1 MGDDILDMNNI
12 LSGDEAAALFDDS
25 YEEKKPPQDNNNNNE
40 NSPEEKNDDN
50 NEDATEVDSS
60 EFFSDETEKPESVG
74 SGKDTEQKD
83 TTSEE
88 AGASPTDFYSSI
100 ASALKEEGVFL
111 STSDEDINSISSAED
126 FRDLF
131 KREIEAGLDEAQK
144 RVYDALNSGVEPS
157 AIQQYERTLGFLND
171 ITEEQLNDESA
182 DGENLRRRLLL
193 QDFLNRGYSQER
205 AVKMTDKL
213 FETGSDVEEAK
224 QALISNKEHFGNK
237 YSELLTQAKKEEEDA
252 RKALKKQAEDL
263 KNDILK
269 SDKIFGDVPID
280 KITRQKV
287 YDNISKPIY
296 KDPETGEWLTSL
308 QKYKKENENNFIKN
322 VGIIYT
328 LTDGFTNL
336 EKLVSPT
343 AKKEVKK
350 KLKDLEHT
358 LNNTARNNGGVLE
371 FVGNTGATGKS
382 IFDGLTLDI

>member
-25 YEEKKPPQDNNNNNE
+25 YEEKKPPQDNNNNE

-213 FETGSDVEEAK
+213 FDTGSDIEEAK
-224 QALISNKEHFGNK
+224 QALVSNKEYFGDK
-237 YSELLTQAKKEEEDA
+237 YNDLLTQAKKEEEDA

-308 QKYKKENENNFIKN
+308 QKYRKENENNFIKN
-322 VGIIYT
+322 VGIVYT

-382 IFDGLTLDI
+382 IFDGLTLDV

>member
-25 YEEKKPPQDNNNNNE
+25 YEEKKPPQDNNNNE
-40 NSPEEKNDDN
+40 NNPEEKNDDN

-213 FETGSDVEEAK
+213 FDTGSDIEEAK
-224 QALISNKEHFGNK
+224 QALVSNKEYFGDK
-237 YSELLTQAKKEEEDA
+237 YNDLLTQAKKEEEDA

-308 QKYKKENENNFIKN
+308 QKYRKENENNFIKN

-382 IFDGLTLDI
+382 IFDGLTLDV

>member
-25 YEEKKPPQDNNNNNE
+25 YEEKKPPQDNNNEGN
-40 NSPEEKNDDN
+40 PEEKTDNN

-74 SGKDTEQKD
+74 SGKKDTEQKD

-88 AGASPTDFYSSI
+88 DGTSPTHFYSSI
-100 ASALKEEGVFL
+100 ASALKEEGIFPDV
-111 STSDEDINSISSAED
+111 SDEEVEAVSSAED
-126 FRDLF
+126 FRDLY
-131 KREIEAGLDEAQK
+131 KKQIEAGLDEAQK
-144 RVYDALNSGVEPS
+144 RVYDALNAGIEPS
-157 AIQQYERTLGFLND
+157 AIQQYERTLGFLDN

-182 DGENLRRRLLL
+182 DGEGLRRRLLL
-193 QDFLNRGYSQER
+193 QDFMNRGYSQER

-213 FETGSDVEEAK
+213 FETGSDIEEAK
-224 QALISNKEHFGNK
+224 QALVSNKEYFGDK
-237 YSELLTQAKKEEEDA
+237 YNELLTQAKKEEENA

-308 QKYKKENENNFIKN
+308 QKYRKENENSFIKN